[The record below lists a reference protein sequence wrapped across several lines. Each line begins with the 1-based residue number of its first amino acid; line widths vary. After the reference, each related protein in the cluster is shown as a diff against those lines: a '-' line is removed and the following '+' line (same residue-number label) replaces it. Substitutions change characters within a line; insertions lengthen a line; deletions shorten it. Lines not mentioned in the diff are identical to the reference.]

1 LVHCLIRHYAEEDF
15 NDYAETLLKTWPCE
29 SVKEA
34 RDDVAIAVKK
44 AKEGRE
50 EEEIWVAEIEGRAVG
65 FMLLAFTSV
74 WGHAG
79 EAFEEKAV
87 CIDWFD
93 VHPDFQRQGIGA
105 ELLHKAM
112 ERAKEEGLQ
121 RIFAHTA
128 TSNLAMIN
136 FASKNG
142 FRFTKHLKEF
152 WGKGTGDAFLLIK
165 DLA

>member
-1 LVHCLIRHYAEEDF
+1 MDKDF
-15 NDYAETLLKTWPCE
+15 DDYADTLLQTWPCE

-34 RDDVAIAVKK
+34 RDNVAIAVKK
-44 AKEGRE
+44 TEEGKEG
-50 EEEIWVAEIEGRAVG
+50 EEIWVAEIEGRAVG
-65 FMLLAFTSV
+65 FMLLGFTNV

-93 VHPDFQRQGIGA
+93 VHPDFQRQGIGE
-105 ELLHKAM
+105 ELLHSA
-112 ERAKEEGLQ
+112 EGRAKEKGFS

-142 FRFTKHLKEF
+142 FKFTKHLKEF
-152 WGKGTGDAFLLIK
+152 WGNGTSDAYLLIK
-165 DLA
+165 DLVS

>member
-1 LVHCLIRHYAEEDF
+1 MEKDF
-15 NDYAETLLKTWPCE
+15 DDYADALLRTWPCE
-29 SVKEA
+29 NVEEA
-34 RDDVAIAVKK
+34 RDNVTIVVNK
-44 AKEGRE
+44 AKEGKE
-50 EEEIWVAEIEGRAVG
+50 GEEIWVAEVEGRAMG
-65 FMLLAFTSV
+65 FMLLEFTSV

-79 EAFEEKAV
+79 EAFEEMAV
-87 CIDWFD
+87 CINWLD
-93 VHPDFQRQGIGA
+93 VHPDFQRQGIGKGLLQKA
-105 ELLHKAM
+105 E
-112 ERAKEEGLQ
+112 ERAKEKGLH

-142 FRFTKHLKEF
+142 FKFAKHLKEF